1 MDYSKTVNLPSSDF
15 PMKANLPVREPQML
29 QQWEKMDIYKLIQQS
44 REGNELYILHDGPPY
59 ANGHIH
65 LGHALNKILKDIIVK
80 HKTMSGYKAPFVPGW
95 DCHGLP
101 IELQVT
107 KELGPKAKQMPKQD
121 IRKLCREYAQKF
133 IDIQKEEFKRLGV
146 FGQFDN
152 PYLTMSVDYEATIL
166 EIFGSLFE
174 RGFITKGKKPIY
186 WCPTCVTALAEAEVE
201 YHDHS
206 SPSIFVKFKVDP
218 ASVTFKGV
226 DANNLYV
233 VVWTT
238 TPWTL
243 PANLAVCFHPDFDYS
258 AYNAGNEYYIMADG
272 LAESFATVTGHTLG
286 EKIPLSIDNVR
297 SLKVYH
303 PFIERE
309 SKVIFGDFVT
319 LDQGTGIVHI
329 APGHGLEDYIVG
341 LEYGLDVFCPVD
353 DEGKFTDEFAPMKG
367 VNVFD
372 ANPKIINL
380 LKENNMLI
388 FTSDIEHSY
397 PHCWRC
403 KQPLIFRATAQW
415 FMLID
420 HNDMRQLALQ
430 ATEDTQWIPEWGK
443 LRFKGMVE
451 TRPDWCLSR
460 QRSWG
465 VPIPSFYCK
474 KCGKNQMNAQTIFY
488 FAKISRE
495 RTIESW
501 YTDEI
506 HSLIPPD
513 FTCECGSDSFE
524 KEYDILDVWFDSG
537 VSHFAVLDSRD
548 DHRWPA
554 DLYLEGSDQHRGW
567 FQSSLWPA
575 LALRQRAPYDTVLT
589 HGFVL
594 DDQGRA
600 MSKSLGNV
608 IPPDDIINK
617 FGADILRLWVASE
630 DYRNDVRIG
639 YDMVQQIADSYRKI
653 RNTFKFMIG
662 NCADFH
668 PSLCVDYDELSD
680 IDKWILHKLHVL
692 SKQVREHYEK
702 YEFHLVYR
710 RILNFCAVDLSSLYF
725 DISKDILYVEA
736 KDSKLR
742 RANQTVLYHVT
753 ETMLRLIAPV
763 LAFTAEE
770 IWQFLGKEGS
780 VHADVYME
788 LPNEWHNEALAKKMD
803 VCFDIKKDVLKALE
817 IARKEKMIG
826 SSLEADVHIFTTS
839 PSTKELLES
848 MSDSKRFFQVAQV
861 HIANQKLSG
870 MADYENSS
878 ILVAKSDGKK
888 CVRCWNYSHDIGTHP
903 EHPELCKRCTDIVLK
918 LDVK

>member
-15 PMKANLPVREPQML
+15 PMKANLPAREPMIL
-29 QQWEKMDIYKLIQQS
+29 QKWEKDDIYTLIQKA

-80 HKTMSGYKAPFVPGW
+80 HKTMSGFKAPFVPGW

-107 KELGPKAKQMPKQD
+107 RELGQKAKKLPKQE
-121 IRKLCREYAQKF
+121 IRKLCRDYAQKF
-133 IDIQKEEFKRLGV
+133 IDIQREEFKRLGV

-152 PYLTMSVDYEATIL
+152 PYLTMSCEYEATIL

-174 RGFITKGKKPIY
+174 RGFINKGKKPIY

-206 SPSIFVKFKVDP
+206 SPSIFVKFKVDA

-233 VVWTT
+233 AVWTT

-258 AYNAGNEYYIMADG
+258 AYKSGNEYLILADG
-272 LAESFATVTGHTLG
+272 LSESFAAITGNALG
-286 EKIPLSIDNVR
+286 EQIPLSNDIIR

-303 PFIERE
+303 PFIDRE
-309 SKVIFGDFVT
+309 SKVIFGDFIT

-341 LEYGLDVFCPVD
+341 LEHGLDVFCPVD
-353 DEGKFTDEFAPMKG
+353 DEGRFTDEFASMKG

-372 ANPKIINL
+372 ANPKIIDL
-380 LKENNMLI
+380 LKDNNVLI
-388 FTSDIEHSY
+388 FTNDIEHSY

-415 FMLID
+415 FFLID

-430 ATEDTQWIPEWGK
+430 VTDDVQWIPEWGK

-474 KCGKNQMNAQTIFY
+474 KCGKNQMNAETIFC
-488 FAKISRE
+488 FANVARK

-506 HSLIPPD
+506 HSLIPEN
-513 FTCECGSDSFE
+513 FICECGSDEFE

-537 VSHFAVLDSRD
+537 VSHFAVLDSHD
-548 DHRWPA
+548 DHRWPS

-575 LALRQRAPYDTVLT
+575 LALRQRAPYNTVLT
-589 HGFVL
+589 HGFML

-639 YDMVQQIADSYRKI
+639 YDMIQQIADSYRKI

-662 NCADFH
+662 NCADFT
-668 PSLCVDYDELSD
+668 PSQCVDYDELSD
-680 IDKWILHKLHVL
+680 TDKWVLHKLYIL
-692 SKQVREHYEK
+692 SQQVRQHYEQ

-710 RILNFCAVDLSSLYF
+710 RILNFCTVDLSSLYF
-725 DISKDILYVEA
+725 DISKDILYVES

-742 RANQTVLYHVT
+742 RANQTVLYHIT
-753 ETMLRLIAPV
+753 ETLLRLIAPV
-763 LAFTAEE
+763 LVFTAEE
-770 IWQFLGKEGS
+770 IWQFLGKESS
-780 VHADVYME
+780 VHADVYSV
-788 LPNEWHNEALAKKMD
+788 LPGEWHNEILSKKMD
-803 VCFDIKKDVLKALE
+803 ALIDIKKDVLKALE
-817 IARKEKMIG
+817 IARKEKKIG
-826 SSLEADVHIFTTS
+826 SSLEAEVHIYI
-839 PSTKELLES
+839 PSASSKELLQS
-848 MSDSKRFFQVAQV
+848 MSDSKRFFQLAQV
-861 HIANQKLSG
+861 HIEDNKRTG
-870 MADYENSS
+870 MTDYDNSS
-878 ILVAKSDGKK
+878 ILVVKSSGKK

-903 EHPELCKRCTDIVLK
+903 QHPELCKRCTDIVLTLK
-918 LDVK
+918 A